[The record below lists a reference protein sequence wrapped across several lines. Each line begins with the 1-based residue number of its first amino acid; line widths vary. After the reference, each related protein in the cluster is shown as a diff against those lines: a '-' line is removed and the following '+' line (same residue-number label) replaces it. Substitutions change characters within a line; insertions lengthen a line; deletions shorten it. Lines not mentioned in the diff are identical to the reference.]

1 MKTAEK
7 TKKFKIKFTILV
19 VIFIVV
25 FFGSFML
32 GRYPV
37 SPPEL
42 MKIILSGIIDIHC
55 KQVHSPFE
63 QEQRDR
69 ACYNRNYGKS
79 HILRLD

>member
-32 GRYPV
+32 DRKSVGRERV
-37 SPPEL
+37 
-42 MKIILSGIIDIHC
+42 
-55 KQVHSPFE
+55 F
-63 QEQRDR
+63 
-69 ACYNRNYGKS
+69 
-79 HILRLD
+79 